1 MTHTIA
7 PGELPAVSLWAGSKV
22 LGAVICWF
30 QSKEQQLLKDR
41 MMQACSQS
49 VHAKE
54 REKQASADYV
64 ARVTLAC
71 HECVS
76 SGSLSCRLQQQQ
88 YCWCCV
94 DSLDLH

>member
-1 MTHTIA
+1 MA
-7 PGELPAVSLWAGSKV
+7 CGPAGKV
-22 LGAVICWF
+22 FFFWGAVICWF
-30 QSKEQQLLKDR
+30 QSREQLLKDR

-54 REKQASADYV
+54 REAQASADYV

-76 SGSLSCRLQQQQ
+76 SGSLSRS
-88 YCWCCV
+88 YNNSSTAGAACV
-94 DSLDLH
+94 NSLDLH